1 MQRRQVQTVDSYA
14 TRREAQLYEEDRQ
27 PAPLARRGTFVPPAP
42 QPQPLPAQPA
52 PMDGFNVPSPATA
65 NVELRTSYEDRA
77 RGFVWAITPVAL
89 VTGVLSCVAGVALFS
104 VPLLSWAI
112 LQVFL
117 AFFCVTWIIGYGLH
131 LLMSPDGALFV
142 NTWLLWRTVQREQ
155 EDRHRRYWQ
164 AYHDARQ
171 DSRRDGRL

>member
-89 VTGVLSCVAGVALFS
+89 VTGVLSCVAGVVLAG
-104 VPLLSWAI
+104 VPLLSFAILTWFLTAFCLTWAI
-112 LQVFL
+112 
-117 AFFCVTWIIGYGLH
+117 GYALH
-131 LLMSPDGALFV
+131 LLLSPDGALFL
-142 NTWLLWRTVQREQ
+142 NTWFLWRTVRREQ
-155 EDRHRRYWQ
+155 EDRHKRYWTQ
-164 AYHDARQ
+164 YR
-171 DSRRDGRL
+171 DSRRDSGRQ